1 MDEENWQKESAKF
14 RDDLLVSCSAFSKSV
29 RKLQVVKV
37 SMERGSSGG
46 VKRERGQI
54 TVQGSSSQAYHEGS
68 PVWVPEASESGFK
81 KQKVGRWVKGVVLRG
96 GVDPDGMFR
105 VTVQTEEGNIGQYS
119 PEDLPLQNER
129 DDTVDDLVK
138 SDFLHEPG

>member
-1 MDEENWQKESAKF
+1 
-14 RDDLLVSCSAFSKSV
+14 
-29 RKLQVVKV
+29 
-37 SMERGSSGG
+37 MERGCSSGG

-105 VTVQTEEGNIGQYS
+105 VTVQTEEGSVGQYC
-119 PEDLPLQNER
+119 PDDLPLQNER